1 MTERDCIMENRDGM
15 KLKKEPITLSL
26 PIISK
31 KDLELLAV
39 KYGMT
44 KSGLVHFLIQKLK
57 EQDDLYK

>member
-1 MTERDCIMENRDGM
+1 MENRDGM